1 MQVKSLRR
9 SVVSSR
15 LLGIALLLLVQGMA
29 GCGDDSRDGG
39 PVGPTTS
46 TPTATAT
53 TARPTPPPSGDDV
66 IRGIVYDT
74 ALRPLDGAR
83 VEVLDGPQAGTST
96 TSNGDGGFWLAGT
109 FDDTTRFRATREG
122 HVAETATLRPCID
135 CNGWRLYFGLD
146 LLVPPVSLAGDY
158 SLTFIAHSACEGLP
172 EYVRTR
178 TYAAT
183 VTSRSPSDRPATAF
197 DVSVSGA
204 SFRNDLA
211 WGGEPSL
218 RILVAGDYLTLGFA
232 DFHGSPGL
240 VEQLT
245 ANTYLALSGMGGA
258 SVGAITSDFSIPF
271 TGVMDY
277 CATTSEMKGSYAC
290 TPGPGVVQARCDSNH
305 RAIFTRR

>member
-1 MQVKSLRR
+1 MRGRQPGRR
-9 SVVSSR
+9 P
-15 LLGIALLLLVQGMA
+15 GGAH
-29 GCGDDSRDGG
+29 DDHADHNSHDRSAR
-39 PVGPTTS
+39 S
-46 TPTATAT
+46 TAPG
-53 TARPTPPPSGDDV
+53 GDDV
-66 IRGIVYDT
+66 IRGIVCDT

-109 FDDTTRFRATREG
+109 FDDTTRFRATRAG
-122 HVAETATLRPCID
+122 SRRPKPQPSRPCGG
-135 CNGWRLYFGLD
+135 CNPGRWLIFGLD
-146 LLVPPVSLAGDY
+146 PLVPPVSLAGDY
-158 SLTFIAHSACEGLP
+158 TLTFIAHGACEALP
-172 EYVRTR
+172 EQVRTR

-183 VTSRSPSDRPATAF
+183 ITNRSPSDRPATAF

-211 WGGEPSL
+211 WGGGPSL
-218 RILVAGDYLTLGFA
+218 QIFVAGDYLSLGFA

-240 VEQLT
+240 VEQVA

-258 SVGAITSDFSIPF
+258 SVGATASDFSIPF

-277 CATTSEMKGSYAC
+277 CATTSEMMGSYAC
-290 TPGPGVVQARCDSNH
+290 TPGPGVVQARCNSNH